1 MITFFEWSI
10 WLFYVVL
17 ILLTAFIL
25 PIKKENK
32 SYVLFGLG
40 VKILGALFF
49 SLIFIFYYGFGD
61 SFEYY
66 KGGVELGKTMYTNP
80 TDYLELLF
88 HESSN
93 NFPVHLRQY
102 TDHLAYSDTPEEWFM
117 VKLIS
122 PITNLS
128 FHSYLVLNLFLS
140 LFSFFGSWNLF
151 KVFKDLFNG
160 KKTLSFIIA
169 FCIPTVLFW
178 GSGLMKDTLT
188 LAFLN
193 YIIYILYNLFV
204 KKNFKVVYIIGLVI
218 SFWIIYNLKSYIILA
233 FLPSVF
239 YLIYHTYKSRV
250 ESKVVKI
257 IMVPFLIAIIA
268 GAGYYSI
275 NTLSES
281 NEKYNAESLKWKAK
295 GFHTWHTTLGGSS
308 YDLGEIEYTAAG
320 AAKKI
325 PASLNVTFF
334 RPYPWEAKSIVV
346 VLTSVESM
354 VIFLFFIYILIRYN
368 FKIIS
373 IMRTEYFLRSLIP
386 FIIIFGYV
394 VGFTSYNFGALARY
408 KMPIMSLFIVLM
420 IYIHHKANLRLSD
433 TSEKTSS

>member
-1 MITFFEWSI
+1 
-10 WLFYVVL
+10 
-17 ILLTAFIL
+17 
-25 PIKKENK
+25 
-32 SYVLFGLG
+32 
-40 VKILGALFF
+40 
-49 SLIFIFYYGFGD
+49 
-61 SFEYY
+61 
-66 KGGVELGKTMYTNP
+66 
-80 TDYLELLF
+80 
-88 HESSN
+88 
-93 NFPVHLRQY
+93 
-102 TDHLAYSDTPEEWFM
+102 
-117 VKLIS
+117 
-122 PITNLS
+122 
-128 FHSYLVLNLFLS
+128 
-140 LFSFFGSWNLF
+140 
-151 KVFKDLFNG
+151 
-160 KKTLSFIIA
+160 
-169 FCIPTVLFW
+169 
-178 GSGLMKDTLT
+178 
-188 LAFLN
+188 
-193 YIIYILYNLFV
+193 
-204 KKNFKVVYIIGLVI
+204 
-218 SFWIIYNLKSYIILA
+218 
-233 FLPSVF
+233 
-239 YLIYHTYKSRV
+239 
-250 ESKVVKI
+250 VVKI

-320 AAKKI
+320 ATKKI

-420 IYIHHKANLRLSD
+420 IYIHHKANLSLSD